1 MKTVLVVEDIEFNRD
16 LLGQILEDEYEVTF
30 AADGAEGLRKAA
42 ELRPDLILMD
52 LSLPVIDGWTAVR
65 HIKGIRSLETV
76 PIIAVSAHAMRG
88 DEEAA
93 RDAGCDDY
101 LTKPIRERVLFDKLA
116 KFLGPLAE
124 RNP

>member
-1 MKTVLVVEDIEFNRD
+1 
-16 LLGQILEDEYEVTF
+16 
-30 AADGAEGLRKAA
+30 
-42 ELRPDLILMD
+42 MD

-65 HIKGIRSLETV
+65 HIKGILSLETV

-116 KFLGPLAE
+116 RFLGPLAE